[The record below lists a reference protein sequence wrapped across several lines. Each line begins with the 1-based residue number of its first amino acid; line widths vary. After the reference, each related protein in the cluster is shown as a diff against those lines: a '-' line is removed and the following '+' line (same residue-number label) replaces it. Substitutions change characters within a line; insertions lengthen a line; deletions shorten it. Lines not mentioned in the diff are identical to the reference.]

1 MQVKHKYFMI
11 EEQMREKMINDHLMD
26 VLKQKID
33 DMQDRNNNLN
43 ALLH

>member
-1 MQVKHKYFMI
+1 MI

-33 DMQDRNNNLN
+33 DMQDRNNSLN